1 MRMRS
6 RPVRVQV
13 AAAPATW
20 QLSLAEPAASQR
32 EDGGTDVAIGVPFA
46 LEAEARD
53 RFNNRRASC
62 CARRRLR
69 RLTTVGACGK
79 M

>member
-1 MRMRS
+1 M
-6 RPVRVQV
+6 QV

-32 EDGGTDVAIGVPFA
+32 EDGGTDVAVGVPFA

-53 RFNNRRASC
+53 CFNNRRASHKP
-62 CARRRLR
+62 L
-69 RLTTVGACGK
+69 K
-79 M
+79 P